1 MIDLVDVQAGKPK
14 IQVPLTSVGLKGI
27 TYPVRV
33 RRDGKEIDLLTRIDI
48 FVDLPANRKGADF
61 SRKIEA
67 INEIILGNSVVPG
80 VEELSGKIAE
90 KVLEK
95 LPYSTSC
102 RVKISA
108 DYLREK
114 QSDEKKRQIVIPY
127 GLEGESVVSRSG
139 THYKM
144 VGVNVTGMNACP
156 CAMETTRALI
166 SRDFPGNDEFLS
178 KIPSITH
185 NQRNHVRIMIEVPPG
200 RDVEAD
206 DLIEASEK
214 VLGGSLHSLLKR
226 LDEGELVYQA
236 HLHPKFVEDIV
247 REISQEIL
255 TRYVDFPDETRIIIS
270 SESEESIHPHNAFAE
285 IDSTLGKIR
294 SGTVKAD

>member
-1 MIDLVDVQAGKPK
+1 MIDLVDVQAGKPN

-48 FVDLPANRKGADF
+48 YVDLPAERKGADF

-67 INEIILGNSVVPG
+67 INEIILGDSVVPSI
-80 VEELSGKIAE
+80 EELSDKIAE
-90 KVLEK
+90 KVLAK
-95 LPYSTSC
+95 LPYSTTC
-102 RVKISA
+102 RVKIWA

-114 QSDEKKRQIVIPY
+114 QSSGNGRHIVIPY
-127 GLEGESVVSRSG
+127 KLEGESLVSRLGRRS
-139 THYKM
+139 KM

-185 NQRNHVRIMIEVPPG
+185 NQRNHVRVMIEVPPD
-200 RDVEAD
+200 REVEAD

-226 LDEGELVYQA
+226 LDEGELVYKA
-236 HLHPKFVEDIV
+236 HMNPKFVEDIV
-247 REISQEIL
+247 REISREIL
-255 TRYVDFPDETRIIIS
+255 ERYRDFPDDTRIVIS

-285 IDSTLGKIR
+285 IDSTLGRLR
-294 SGTVKAD
+294 SGTIKTD